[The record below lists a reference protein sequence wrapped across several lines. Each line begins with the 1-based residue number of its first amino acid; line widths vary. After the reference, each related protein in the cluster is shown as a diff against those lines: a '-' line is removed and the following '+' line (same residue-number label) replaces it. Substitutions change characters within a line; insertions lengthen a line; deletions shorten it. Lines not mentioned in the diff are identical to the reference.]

1 MKELTNSDEQRM
13 NSPVIKLENIFY
25 SYNATDWALQD
36 VNVTINDRQF
46 IGVIGPNGG
55 GKTTFLKLILGIL
68 KPNKGTIR
76 LFGQSV
82 RNGRKQIGYFP
93 QLKSIDHDFP
103 ITVYEVI
110 QAARLADRLVNFY
123 TKEDHRIVEEVMKT
137 LDISELRNRKLN
149 ELSGG
154 QRNRVLLARSLAC
167 APKVLVLDEPM
178 AGLDVKLQRMFMET
192 LRSLNKTITIVIVD
206 HNVNLLQEYVDEI
219 LCMNRCVAHGV
230 HMHTK
235 DKFTDINSEGLGSFQ
250 E

>member
-82 RNGRKQIGYFP
+82 RNGRKQIGYF
-93 QLKSIDHDFP
+93 KD
-103 ITVYEVI
+103 EI
-110 QAARLADRLVNFY
+110 QAAKAYDQAANKYHKEFAVLNF
-123 TKEDHRIVEEVMKT
+123 
-137 LDISELRNRKLN
+137 
-149 ELSGG
+149 
-154 QRNRVLLARSLAC
+154 
-167 APKVLVLDEPM
+167 PP
-178 AGLDVKLQRMFMET
+178 
-192 LRSLNKTITIVIVD
+192 
-206 HNVNLLQEYVDEI
+206 
-219 LCMNRCVAHGV
+219 
-230 HMHTK
+230 
-235 DKFTDINSEGLGSFQ
+235 
-250 E
+250 